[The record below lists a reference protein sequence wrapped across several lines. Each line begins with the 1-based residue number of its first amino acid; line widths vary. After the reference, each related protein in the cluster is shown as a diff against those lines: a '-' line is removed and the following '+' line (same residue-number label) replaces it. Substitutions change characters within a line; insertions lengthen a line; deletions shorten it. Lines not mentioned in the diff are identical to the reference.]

1 MSSGSRCEASRKF
14 FMQRAL
20 EAMMPIEIW
29 EWDYGERRTVL
40 KPQKG
45 LPHRLFGGRRPEI
58 AWTNYAPLDT
68 VSSRLTASISLM
80 RFS

>member
-20 EAMMPIEIW
+20 EAMMPIEILGMAPW
-29 EWDYGERRTVL
+29 GGKDCAEAAKRPPAPVIRR
-40 KPQKG
+40 Q
-45 LPHRLFGGRRPEI
+45 EAM
-58 AWTNYAPLDT
+58 AWMNYAPLDT
-68 VSSRLTASISLM
+68 VSSRLTASISLI